1 VLEHDGWVEVKDNQ
15 PGAVFEVYLPATDQA
30 PASSFE
36 EKVQP
41 ARRSGGET
49 ILLVDDQPEQN
60 ETIQKMLNSLGYKTF
75 SVTSSGEAIAFVRS
89 CRVDLAVLDMMM
101 GDDINGCQIYEQML
115 EANPAQKAIIISGYS
130 KTDEVARARI
140 LGVSQVLEKPVTLP
154 AVSRAI
160 RQALSGP

>member
-1 VLEHDGWVEVKDNQ
+1 
-15 PGAVFEVYLPATDQA
+15 
-30 PASSFE
+30 
-36 EKVQP
+36 
-41 ARRSGGET
+41 
-49 ILLVDDQPEQN
+49 
-60 ETIQKMLNSLGYKTF
+60 
-75 SVTSSGEAIAFVRS
+75 
-89 CRVDLAVLDMMM
+89 MMM